1 MNSTAT
7 KRIELEVK
15 IKNPMGL
22 HTRPA
27 TNIVRILQHAKCSVQ
42 FTYKKTTI
50 NAKSILSIL
59 TLAVPKNGKLIVVID
74 GDGAEDILPK
84 LMRVLESPLE
94 DISVL

>member
-1 MNSTAT
+1 MDSAT
-7 KRIELEVK
+7 KNRIELEVK

-27 TNIVRILQHAKCSVQ
+27 TNIVRILQHAKCCVQ

-59 TLAVPKNGKLIVVID
+59 TLAVPKNGKLTVVIEGED
-74 GDGAEDILPK
+74 AEVVLPK

>member
-1 MNSTAT
+1 M
-7 KRIELEVK
+7 KRFELEIK

-27 TNIVRILQHAKCSVQ
+27 TNIVRILQHTKCSVQ

-59 TLAVPKNGKLIVVID
+59 TLAVPKNGKLCVLVEGED
-74 GDGAEDILPK
+74 AEAVMPK
-84 LMRVLESPLE
+84 LLRVLESPLE